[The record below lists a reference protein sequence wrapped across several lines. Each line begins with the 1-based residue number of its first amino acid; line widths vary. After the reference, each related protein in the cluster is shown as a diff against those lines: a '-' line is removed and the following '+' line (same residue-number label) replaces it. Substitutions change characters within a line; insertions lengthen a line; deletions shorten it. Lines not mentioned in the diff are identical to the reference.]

1 MDTLA
6 VGTESRSAGNESAR
20 SAVSWAP
27 VFAGAFVAL
36 AIALVLLTLG
46 GGLGLASLSPWPT
59 GRVSATTFGITTAIA
74 LIVVH
79 WVASA
84 SGGYI
89 TGRLRLK
96 WVGVHSHEVFF
107 RDTAHGLLT
116 WALTTV
122 IGAVFL
128 MLVASSVIG
137 AGVQAGA
144 TVAGGAAQSA
154 SSVSAYD
161 IDSLFRSDHPDAA
174 ANPQPMNA
182 QASRIL
188 VTGLTNGGV
197 PAADRTALVQMVA
210 ARTGLSDTD
219 AQKRVDTII
228 ARVKDA
234 EAHAMQTADAARK
247 ASSELAIFTALAMLI
262 GAFIASVAAAYG
274 GSLRDER

>member
-1 MDTLA
+1 
-6 VGTESRSAGNESAR
+6 
-20 SAVSWAP
+20 
-27 VFAGAFVAL
+27 
-36 AIALVLLTLG
+36 
-46 GGLGLASLSPWPT
+46 
-59 GRVSATTFGITTAIA
+59 
-74 LIVVH
+74 
-79 WVASA
+79 
-84 SGGYI
+84 
-89 TGRLRLK
+89 
-96 WVGVHSHEVFF
+96 
-107 RDTAHGLLT
+107 
-116 WALTTV
+116 
-122 IGAVFL
+122 
-128 MLVASSVIG
+128 
-137 AGVQAGA
+137 
-144 TVAGGAAQSA
+144 
-154 SSVSAYD
+154 VSAYD
-161 IDSLFRSDHPDAA
+161 IDSLFRSDHPDAS

>member
-6 VGTESRSAGNESAR
+6 VGTESRSVGNESAR

-128 MLVASSVIG
+128 TLVASSVIG
-137 AGVQAGA
+137 AGA
-144 TVAGGAAQSA
+144 TVAGDAAHNA

-197 PAADRTALVQMVA
+197 PAGDRTALVQMVA

-228 ARVKDA
+228 ARVKEAD
-234 EAHAMQTADAARK
+234 AHAMQTADAARK

-262 GAFIASVAAAYG
+262 GAFIAAVAAAYG

>member
-27 VFAGAFVAL
+27 VFAGAFVEL

-128 MLVASSVIG
+128 TLVASSVIG
-137 AGVQAGA
+137 AGA
-144 TVAGGAAQSA
+144 TVAGDAAHNA

-197 PAADRTALVQMVA
+197 PAGDRTALVQMVA

-228 ARVKDA
+228 ARVKEAD
-234 EAHAMQTADAARK
+234 AHAMQTADAARK

-262 GAFIASVAAAYG
+262 GAFIAAVAAAYG